1 MCGRYYVDDD
11 TAKEIER
18 VIRLVDAKV
27 NGSKIPENG
36 MYVDIHPSDIAPV
49 LLKKGDNFCVENIR
63 WGFPAQDKKLIINAR
78 SETALEKRMF
88 SESVSHRRIAIP
100 ATGFYEWN
108 RDKKKYTFYRKN
120 SKILW
125 MAGFFNRY
133 QDEDRF
139 VILTTGAN
147 ASMSPVH
154 DRMPLILNEE
164 ELEEWIEDGI
174 KTEGILKKI
183 PCELEKKTDYEQL
196 SLF

>member
-11 TAKEIER
+11 TTKEIER

-27 NGSKIPENG
+27 NGSKIPENRIH
-36 MYVDIHPSDIAPV
+36 MDVHPSDIAPA
-49 LLKKGDNFCVENIR
+49 LLKKGDNFYLENIR

-100 ATGFYEWN
+100 AAGFYEWN
-108 RDKKKYTFYRKN
+108 HDKKKYTFHRKN
-120 SKILW
+120 NKILW

-164 ELEEWIEDGI
+164 ELGEWIEDGT
-174 KTEGILKKI
+174 KAESILKKI